1 MPAFIPVLAS
11 LAGSTVVRYVVGGTI
26 VYVAGTE
33 VVGRFSDTADD
44 KIDEFEAGLMDIG
57 VNIVDRVGE
66 GLVDV
71 IEFGGVAAMKG
82 GKLAYMEGRKAFLE
96 NTKEAAFALT
106 IGGLTLLSFV
116 WLYSNARKGESSM

>member
-1 MPAFIPVLAS
+1 MPLPAIIVG
-11 LAGSTVVRYVVGGTI
+11 LAGSTVVRYAVGTTI

-33 VVGRFSDTADD
+33 VVGRFSQGADD
-44 KIDEFEAGLMDIG
+44 KIEKFEASLMDIG

-82 GKLAYMEGRKAFLE
+82 GKLAYMEARKAFLE
-96 NTKEAAFALT
+96 NTKEAAFGLT
-106 IGGLTLLSFV
+106 MGGLTILSFV
-116 WLYSNARKGESSM
+116 WLYSNARKGESSI

>member
-1 MPAFIPVLAS
+1 MPLPAVLAG
-11 LAGSTVVRYVVGGTI
+11 LAGSTVVRYVVGTTI

-33 VVGRFSDTADD
+33 VVGRFSDSAGDA
-44 KIDEFEAGLMDIG
+44 IDEFESGLMDIG

-82 GKLAYMEGRKAFLE
+82 AKLAYQEGRKSFLE
-96 NTKEAAFALT
+96 NTKEASFALT

-116 WLYSNARKGESSM
+116 WLYSNARKGEARI

>member
-1 MPAFIPVLAS
+1 MPLPAIVVG
-11 LAGSTVVRYVVGGTI
+11 LAGSTVVRYVVGSAI

-33 VVGRFSDTADD
+33 VIGRFSSGADEM
-44 KIDEFEAGLMDIG
+44 IEEFEAGLMDIG

-82 GKLAYMEGRKAFLE
+82 AKLAYQEGRKSFLE
-96 NTKEAAFALT
+96 NTTDVAMATT

-116 WLYSNARKGESSM
+116 WLYSNARKGEASI